1 MTDNLPADPRDPSF
15 ESEAEEL
22 EMVDPRDVPSDAR
35 GWSVAAHLLPL
46 VGVYILGALF
56 IWLIKRDEDPF
67 VEFNSREA
75 LNFQLSMLIY
85 GLVSALLVIV
95 LIGIVLLLAVGIF
108 SFVMAIVAAVKAANG
123 ELYRYPLTM
132 RMVKPYEPKQQG

>member
-15 ESEAEEL
+15 ESDSREL
-22 EMVDPRDVPSDAR
+22 EMIDPRDVPSDAR

-95 LIGIVLLLAVGIF
+95 LIGIVLILAVGIF

-132 RMVKPYEPKQQG
+132 RMVKPYEPRQQA

>member
-1 MTDNLPADPRDPSF
+1 
-15 ESEAEEL
+15 
-22 EMVDPRDVPSDAR
+22 MVDPRDVSSDAR

-46 VGVYILGALF
+46 VGFYILGTLF

-95 LIGIVLLLAVGIF
+95 LIGFVLILAVGIF

-123 ELYRYPLTM
+123 ELYRYPLTI
-132 RMVKPYEPKQQG
+132 RMVKPYGPRQQV

>member
-1 MTDNLPADPRDPSF
+1 MTDNLPVDPRDPSF
-15 ESEAEEL
+15 ASEPAAL
-22 EMVDPRDVPSDAR
+22 ETVDPADVPSDSR
-35 GWSVAAHLLPL
+35 GWATAAHVLPL
-46 VGVYILGALF
+46 LGVYVLGALF

-85 GLVSALLVIV
+85 GVVSALLVIV
-95 LIGIVLLLAVGIF
+95 FIGIVLLLAVGII
-108 SFVMAIVAAVKAANG
+108 SFVMAIIAGIKAASG

-132 RMVKPYEPKQQG
+132 RMVKPYAPKQQA

>member
-15 ESEAEEL
+15 ESDSKEL
-22 EMVDPRDVPSDAR
+22 EMIDPRDVPSDAR

-95 LIGIVLLLAVGIF
+95 LIGIVLILAVGIF

-132 RMVKPYEPKQQG
+132 RMVKPYEPRQRA